1 MLHIHMRL
9 LPSPAAPAG
18 GAQLLWPVAT
28 PSVCSSVAQYARY
41 PECANAPP
49 LRTRRATW
57 HSSALAKRSV
67 VRLGLF
73 DVLLPLLLV
82 VVLLV
87 PRLLGRRRHPL
98 LDRLEGRLPLARSL
112 RLLLREERQ
121 LRARGG
127 GGSRGKEAAWRPWQ
141 RGRSGGSLSQVLKR
155 WPRDGPARAC
165 LARAS
170 GGVLEGSRRGSGGG
184 LVTCMSHLFSN
195 RSPITCA
202 RRAGV
207 AGVAALA
214 GVAVRAVAVREG
226 SEGRW

>member
-1 MLHIHMRL
+1 MLHMRL
-9 LPSPAAPAG
+9 LPKPVAPVG
-18 GAQLLWPVAT
+18 GAQLWPVAT
-28 PSVCSSVAQYARY
+28 PSVGSSVAQYARY

-49 LRTRRATW
+49 PLRTRRATW
-57 HSSALAKRSV
+57 HSSALAKHSV

-141 RGRSGGSLSQVLKR
+141 RGRSGGSLSRRCSRGGLATGR
-155 WPRDGPARAC
+155 PARVSRGP
-165 LARAS
+165 L
-170 GGVLEGSRRGSGGG
+170 GGSWRGLGGG
-184 LVTCMSHLFSN
+184 QEEVS
-195 RSPITCA
+195 SPA
-202 RRAGV
+202 
-207 AGVAALA
+207 
-214 GVAVRAVAVREG
+214 
-226 SEGRW
+226 